1 MDVSREQGMVP
12 TMSVAALPTRKS
24 SSEVAYELLKQ
35 ETLGE
40 YEILGELGRG
50 GMATVFLAHHIALD
64 RKVAIK
70 VMAPALLDEGL
81 AERFRREAR
90 TAAALNHPHII
101 PIYGVYERNA
111 LLYFVMKFVAGQSLD
126 PILHTHGHLPV
137 PVARTVLAQ
146 AASALGYAHRRGVVH
161 RDVKPANIML
171 DDEGWVIMT
180 DFGIAKVP
188 TATGLTLTG
197 VTVGTP
203 AYMSPEQC
211 LGKEVTGA
219 SDQYSL
225 GILAY
230 ELLTGQKPFTAVTA
244 MAMMYA
250 HFNEEPKP
258 LRELRPDIPEELEAS
273 ILRMLAKNPE
283 DRWPKIDDAFG
294 SPVLAH
300 DDPVRQQLVS
310 MAQASPNAIM
320 AAQLTSPTSPIP
332 PARRTSVRVVT
343 PSTTAP
349 VLPASSREPAAVSPP
364 AEPPRTESMQA
375 PGPTEALPTAP
386 PQPPVAEVAPPAVP
400 VASPPAAIEPAAAA
414 PAPPPAVAPP
424 VAAPARVTDSAVPPP
439 RPSVSAATR
448 KTVPVRPPRSLRPRL
463 APLWAGVGLAALVTA
478 ALLLRSATNSE
489 SPAPPVEGRSRDSL
503 LPGGVVS
510 GRDSLAG
517 SPTTP
522 TGGRAVD
529 SQPASRP
536 SSPQPPAPVAVARV
550 ELQPPRATLE
560 VGKSL
565 RLGTRLLAA
574 SGAALGS
581 DGRAVAWTSSAP
593 AVAEV
598 SEGGLV
604 TAIGAG
610 RATITASVE
619 GITSSTAITV
629 PPPALPPVAPAAVAS
644 ISIQPES
651 ATMVVG
657 RQAALR
663 ALLRDSRGAPLADRP
678 VGWSVTPESVAAI
691 AQGNLIARAPGVARI
706 VARVDG
712 VSGFASVTVIH
723 EPVAGVRLP
732 PPPGA
737 LQPGQTLQLV
747 ATALAASGAALEGRP
762 ATWTSDNPQV
772 ATVQNGLVTAR
783 APGSTE
789 IAATIDGQRR
799 AVEVSVTAPAAP
811 APAGPALANPVEDQ
825 RRVTVEATRLLET
838 FVAALNSRDMDR
850 VKAAYP
856 GMTADEEGKWRRTLE
871 NRNVSKVRATL
882 QQGGQ
887 LRLEGDGAEMP
898 ALIRLVVTVSGI
910 EQPNEQNYR
919 AAFSREG
926 GTWRLMRLDA
936 RSR

>member
-24 SSEVAYELLKQ
+24 SSEVAFELLKQ

-349 VLPASSREPAAVSPP
+349 VLPASSRETAAVSPP
-364 AEPPRTESMQA
+364 AEPAPTESMQA

-400 VASPPAAIEPAAAA
+400 VASSPAAIEPAAAA

-424 VAAPARVTDSAVPPP
+424 SRRARPGDRQRRAATPSLGLRGCRGHPQDGAGAPAPLVAAAARSTLGRRRSGGAGERGAAHPVRHQFGESGRAGRRPRPGQPPARRCGVRPGQPGRVTDDTDRRAGGRFPTGLE
-439 RPSVSAATR
+439 AF
-448 KTVPVRPPRSLRPRL
+448 RSP
-463 APLWAGVGLAALVTA
+463 T
-478 ALLLRSATNSE
+478 
-489 SPAPPVEGRSRDSL
+489 
-503 LPGGVVS
+503 
-510 GRDSLAG
+510 AG
-517 SPTTP
+517 SG
-522 TGGRAVD
+522 GGRA
-529 SQPASRP
+529 
-536 SSPQPPAPVAVARV
+536 
-550 ELQPPRATLE
+550 
-560 VGKSL
+560 
-565 RLGTRLLAA
+565 
-574 SGAALGS
+574 
-581 DGRAVAWTSSAP
+581 GR
-593 AVAEV
+593 
-598 SEGGLV
+598 
-604 TAIGAG
+604 
-610 RATITASVE
+610 
-619 GITSSTAITV
+619 
-629 PPPALPPVAPAAVAS
+629 
-644 ISIQPES
+644 
-651 ATMVVG
+651 
-657 RQAALR
+657 
-663 ALLRDSRGAPLADRP
+663 
-678 VGWSVTPESVAAI
+678 
-691 AQGNLIARAPGVARI
+691 
-706 VARVDG
+706 
-712 VSGFASVTVIH
+712 
-723 EPVAGVRLP
+723 
-732 PPPGA
+732 
-737 LQPGQTLQLV
+737 
-747 ATALAASGAALEGRP
+747 
-762 ATWTSDNPQV
+762 
-772 ATVQNGLVTAR
+772 
-783 APGSTE
+783 
-789 IAATIDGQRR
+789 
-799 AVEVSVTAPAAP
+799 AP
-811 APAGPALANPVEDQ
+811 APARHARGGEEPAARHP
-825 RRVTVEATRLLET
+825 
-838 FVAALNSRDMDR
+838 AAGGER
-850 VKAAYP
+850 
-856 GMTADEEGKWRRTLE
+856 RRT
-871 NRNVSKVRATL
+871 R
-882 QQGGQ
+882 Q
-887 LRLEGDGAEMP
+887 
-898 ALIRLVVTVSGI
+898 
-910 EQPNEQNYR
+910 
-919 AAFSREG
+919 
-926 GTWRLMRLDA
+926 
-936 RSR
+936 